1 MWGAQ
6 KKHFAKV
13 LKVFWTAKISDVN
26 TLKISNNSFW
36 CSVMEIL
43 TGIFQDID
51 DYAVERKHETEWETE
66 NGYKMWKK
74 YTKVS
79 FLASEKAIVL
89 K

>member
-1 MWGAQ
+1 
-6 KKHFAKV
+6 
-13 LKVFWTAKISDVN
+13 
-26 TLKISNNSFW
+26 
-36 CSVMEIL
+36 MEIL